1 MLTGPEQKMGKALKN
16 FKLKYFGKYVLVCN
30 LCKGGKFKNR
40 YFKVLK
46 VSFLHQDHQMKELKA
61 DLIWYLKNSKR
72 VGWNNKSQESFY
84 RKALDIHA
92 QKQHTALITYLIAC
106 ETFKALIQ

>member
-1 MLTGPEQKMGKALKN
+1 MGKALKN

-61 DLIWYLKNSKR
+61 DLI
-72 VGWNNKSQESFY
+72 
-84 RKALDIHA
+84 
-92 QKQHTALITYLIAC
+92 
-106 ETFKALIQ
+106 